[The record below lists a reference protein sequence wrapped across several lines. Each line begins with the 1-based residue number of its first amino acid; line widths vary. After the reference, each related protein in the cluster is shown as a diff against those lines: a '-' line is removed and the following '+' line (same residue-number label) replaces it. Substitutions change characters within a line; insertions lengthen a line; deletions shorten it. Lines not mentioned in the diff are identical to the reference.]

1 MKQLADG
8 TFVSDDTPTKN
19 ISGLRYLLS
28 MDDIVEQ
35 NQREAAWIVEKAKRD
50 KLEKRQK
57 ALAAKWPDPF
67 DLLDDILER
76 GLDTVKAERNAIK
89 TENPKE

>member
-8 TFVSDDTPTKN
+8 TFVSDETPTKN

-35 NQREAAWIVEKAKRD
+35 NKRDASWITEKAKRD

-57 ALAAKWPDPF
+57 ALEQKWPDPF
-67 DLLDDILER
+67 ALIDDILAR
-76 GLDTVKAERNAIK
+76 GIDAVKAERDQIK
-89 TENPKE
+89 TENPKT